1 MLIAIPVAAAVIAG
15 SAALYARAAG
25 FPAGPATGSIDGIT
39 TFLVCIALLALL
51 VFGLKRHPEKSARL
65 IVASVTIAGT
75 LSGLILLK
83 VWMQASG
90 VPPAMFLATLPLG
103 YLGLNWSLKGY
114 LGSLSQ
120 RKTNFL
126 MLFSASLLGA
136 LIGTSLPTII
146 GVLFLLSLT
155 SLDVLVVE
163 FGTLANMVGQSRYD
177 EVVSVVTLPLDK
189 FLVGIGDFLAYSV
202 LASAALRDLGI
213 YGAIETSVLI
223 LLGAILTFQITR
235 RRKRAPGLLI
245 PIGIGS
251 IPLILGLAHV

>member
-1 MLIAIPVAAAVIAG
+1 VAGA
-15 SAALYARAAG
+15 AALYARAAG

-51 VFGLKRHPEKSARL
+51 VFGLTRHPEKSARL

-75 LSGLILLK
+75 LSGLVLLK
-83 VWMQASG
+83 VWMQASE
-90 VPPAMFLATLPLG
+90 VPPVLFLATLPLG

-126 MLFSASLLGA
+126 MLASASLLGA

-146 GVLFLLSLT
+146 GVLFLLLLT

-177 EVVSVVTLPLDK
+177 EVVSVVTLPLDN
-189 FLVGIGDFLAYSV
+189 FLVGIGDFLAYSI
-202 LASAALRDLGI
+202 LASAALRYLGI
-213 YGAIETSVLI
+213 YGAVETSVLI
-223 LLGAILTFQITR
+223 LLGAILTFQITK
-235 RRKRAPGLLI
+235 RRKKAPGLLI
-245 PIGIGS
+245 PVGIAS
-251 IPLILGLAHV
+251 IPLILGLARP

>member
-75 LSGLILLK
+75 LSGLVLLK

-90 VPPAMFLATLPLG
+90 VPPAMFLVTLPLG

-114 LGSLSQ
+114 LGYLSQ

-213 YGAIETSVLI
+213 YGTVETSVLI

>member
-1 MLIAIPVAAAVIAG
+1 
-15 SAALYARAAG
+15 
-25 FPAGPATGSIDGIT
+25 
-39 TFLVCIALLALL
+39 
-51 VFGLKRHPEKSARL
+51 
-65 IVASVTIAGT
+65 
-75 LSGLILLK
+75 
-83 VWMQASG
+83 
-90 VPPAMFLATLPLG
+90 LG
-103 YLGLNWSLKGY
+103 YLGLNWSLKEY

-126 MLFSASLLGA
+126 MLASASLLGA

-146 GVLFLLSLT
+146 GVLFLLLLT

-202 LASAALRDLGI
+202 LATAALRDLGI
-213 YGAIETSVLI
+213 YGAVETSVLI
-223 LLGAILTFQITR
+223 LLGAILTFQITKR
-235 RRKRAPGLLI
+235 MKRAPGLLI

-251 IPLILGLAHV
+251 IPLILGLAHI